1 MLKDDLIRKLDEFIR
16 KFYKNLLLK
25 GLLYSVILLVVF
37 YLLLSLLEYVGYNST
52 TVRTI
57 LFYLYL
63 LFALIVVSL
72 FVIRPAVKM
81 FRIGKTLSYY
91 DAAKIIGKHF
101 PEVSDKLLN
110 LLQLKDLSEKED
122 SDLLLASI
130 EQKTR
135 QLSPIPFHKAIDKS
149 KLQRAGIIACCV
161 AVVMLLTVLIFPSFL
176 KDTTFRYVNHS
187 TYFEKPA
194 PFEFVLQN
202 KSLTV
207 LQQEDLKV
215 SVKISGKALPEECN
229 ITVNGHTF
237 RMRKESKTVF
247 SYLIKQINSDT
258 EFDFYAAGVESR
270 PYMIKVKPKP
280 VLVSIEA
287 DVIYPA
293 YTGMKQETL
302 SGINRISLP
311 KGSQIVC
318 KIQTRDT
325 KHLFVNCNGKQ
336 TQLIPDKRG
345 FAEYG
350 LRAMSDMNVTMKTS
364 NEYTDYSDS
373 VTLQIITIEDMYP
386 QIAVIEQKD
395 SILPERILFRGQI
408 KDDYGF
414 DKLEF
419 CVVKHSKGKDDVVY
433 KQSLEVSKTEN
444 AQEFYHYYNIAQA
457 GLANGESMEY
467 YFQVW
472 DNDAVNGSKSA
483 KSRIFSLKLLS
494 EEELE
499 EKREQNSEDLKSETE
514 NILSSIK
521 DLQKQIE
528 EMNRKLIEKKELSWQ
543 DKKQL
548 EELAKK
554 QEELK
559 DKIQEIKDKLRE
571 NNMLDEKLAK
581 QQEND
586 ILEKQKELEALMDK
600 VLNEDMKEMMEQIR
614 KLANEQVDK
623 QKLNEALNNIK
634 QNNRDIEKQLDRNIE
649 MYKHLEVEKKTD
661 ELIEKLKDLSEKQK
675 ELADKV
681 KHESK
686 ENVSKQQ
693 NELQNEFE
701 KQQEKLESIRQELR
715 SMNEERNLKRNPER
729 ENTIKEQQQKAK
741 ENIDKGRKKAAEEN
755 MQQAAQKMQEM
766 AEDLQ
771 QQKDE
776 NEEEQL
782 AEDIEQVRA
791 MLKNLVRLSMQEEE
805 LIAKTKMTK
814 VSDAEYQ
821 KIIRKQYVIKEDMK
835 MINDSL
841 FAMSKRQP
849 QVGNMIN
856 LELNKINSHLEK
868 SIETMVRYNQAHYA
882 NYRNTSAA
890 SSQQYA
896 MTSMNNLALMLSESI
911 ENMKQQQNQKNKA
924 KGKPNKQCKN
934 PSQSNKPS
942 SKQSMK
948 ELQET
953 LNKEL
958 ERLQKELEKQKNN
971 GKQKIGEGAKLN
983 EELAKAAAQQ
993 EMIREMVKKAAE
1005 EAKRNGGKPDKK
1017 TEELQRQ
1024 MEQTEKDIVNKTI
1037 SRQTINRQAKI
1048 LTRMLES
1055 EKAEKTKDRDFE
1067 RKSETAK
1074 DMENEAADF
1083 PEFKKLKERESEL
1096 FKQVPPIYSPFY
1108 KKKVNDYFYGNGG
1121 SNKQ

>member
-52 TVRTI
+52 TVRTV

-63 LFALIVVSL
+63 SFALIIVCL
-72 FVIRPAVKM
+72 FIIRPAVKM
-81 FRIGKTLSYY
+81 FRIGKRLSYY
-91 DAAKIIGKHF
+91 DAAKIIGEHF

-110 LLQLKDLSEKED
+110 LLQLKELSQKED
-122 SDLLLASI
+122 SALLLASI
-130 EQKTR
+130 EQKTW
-135 QLSPIPFHKAIDKS
+135 QLSPIPFYKAIDKS
-149 KLQRAGIIACCV
+149 KLKSAGIIACCV
-161 AVVMLLTVLIFPSFL
+161 IGVLLLTALIFPSFL

-202 KSLTV
+202 KSLRV
-207 LQQEDLKV
+207 LQQEDLMVK
-215 SVKISGKALPEECN
+215 VKISGKALPEESN

-247 SYLIKQINSDT
+247 SYLIKHINSDT
-258 EFDFYAAGVESR
+258 EFSFSAADVESR
-270 PYMIKVKPKP
+270 PYVIRVKPKP
-280 VLVSIEA
+280 VLASIEA
-287 DVIYPA
+287 EIIYPS
-293 YTGMKQETL
+293 YTGMKAETL
-302 SGINRISLP
+302 SGVNRISLP
-311 KGSQIVC
+311 KGSKIIC
-318 KIQTRDT
+318 KMQTRDT
-325 KHLFVNCNGKQ
+325 KSLLISCNDRQ
-336 TQLIPDKRG
+336 TKLIPNEKG
-345 FAEYG
+345 FAEYAMN
-350 LRAMSDMNVTMKTS
+350 AMSDMNVMVRTS

-373 VTLQIITIEDMYP
+373 VALQIITIEDMYP

-414 DKLEF
+414 NKLEF
-419 CVVKHSKGKDDVVY
+419 CVVKHSKGKDDIVY

-444 AQEFYHYYNIAQA
+444 VQEFYHYYNIAQA
-457 GLANGESMEY
+457 ALANGESMEY
-467 YFQVW
+467 FFQVW

-483 KSRIFSLKLLS
+483 KSRIFTLKLLS

-499 EKREQNSEDLKSETE
+499 ERREQNSEDLKAESE

-521 DLQKQIE
+521 ELQKQIE

-548 EELAKK
+548 EEFAKK

-559 DKIQEIKDKLRE
+559 DKVQEIRNKLRE
-571 NNMLDEKLAK
+571 NNMLDEKLSK
-581 QQEND
+581 LQENN

-661 ELIEKLKDLSEKQK
+661 ELIEKLKELSEKQK
-675 ELADKV
+675 ELSEKV

-686 ENVSKQQ
+686 EEVSKQQ
-693 NELQNEFE
+693 NELQNEFQR
-701 KQQEKLESIRQELR
+701 QQEKLENIRKEMR
-715 SMNEERNLKRNPER
+715 SMNEEKNLKRNPER
-729 ENTIKEQQQKAK
+729 ENAIKEQQQKAR
-741 ENIDKGRKKAAEEN
+741 ENIDQGRKKAAEVN

-766 AEDLQ
+766 AEDLEQ
-771 QQKDE
+771 QQDE

-782 AEDIEQVRA
+782 AEDIEQVRV

-805 LIAKTKMTK
+805 LIAKTKTTK

-856 LELNKINSHLEK
+856 QELTKINNHLEK
-868 SIETMVRYNQAHYA
+868 SIETIVRYNQAHYA

-948 ELQET
+948 ELQEA

-958 ERLQKELEKQKNN
+958 ERLQKELEKQQNN

-993 EMIREMVKKAAE
+993 EMIREMVRKAAE
-1005 EAKRNGGKPDKK
+1005 EAKRNSGKPDRKM
-1017 TEELQRQ
+1017 EELQRQ

-1055 EKAEKTKDRDFE
+1055 EKAEKTKGKDFE

-1083 PEFKKLKERESEL
+1083 PEFKKLKERETEL

-1108 KKKVNDYFYGNGG
+1108 KKKVNDYFYGNDGR
-1121 SNKQ
+1121 NKQ

>member
-1 MLKDDLIRKLDEFIR
+1 MLKDNLIRKLDEFIR

-52 TVRTI
+52 TIRTI

-110 LLQLKDLSEKED
+110 LLQLKNLSEKED

-149 KLQRAGIIACCV
+149 KLKRAGIIACCV
-161 AVVMLLTVLIFPSFL
+161 AVVLLLTALIFPSFL

-194 PFEFVLQN
+194 PFGFVLQN

-215 SVKISGKALPEECN
+215 SVKISSKALPEECN

-258 EFDFYAAGVESR
+258 EFAFSAADVESR

-302 SGINRISLP
+302 SGVNRISLP
-311 KGSQIVC
+311 KGSQIIC
-318 KIQTRDT
+318 KMQTRDT

-336 TQLIPDKRG
+336 VKLIPDKRG

-350 LRAMSDMNVTMKTS
+350 LRAMSDMNVTVRTS

-373 VTLQIITIEDMYP
+373 VALQIITIEDMYP

-444 AQEFYHYYNIAQA
+444 AQEFYHYYNIEQA

-472 DNDAVNGSKSA
+472 DNDAVNGSKST

-559 DKIQEIKDKLRE
+559 DKVQEIKDKLRE
-571 NNMLDEKLAK
+571 NNVLDEKLSK
-581 QQEND
+581 QEEND
-586 ILEKQKELEALMDK
+586 ILEKQKELEALMNK
-600 VLNEDMKEMMEQIR
+600 VLNEDLKEMMEQIR

-661 ELIEKLKDLSEKQK
+661 ELIEKLKELSEKQK

-686 ENVSKQQ
+686 DNVSKQQ

-715 SMNEERNLKRNPER
+715 SMNEVMPKKYPDEFKV
-729 ENTIKEQQQKAK
+729 KAIRRY
-741 ENIDKGRKKAAEEN
+741 EKG
-755 MQQAAQKMQEM
+755 
-766 AEDLQ
+766 
-771 QQKDE
+771 
-776 NEEEQL
+776 
-782 AEDIEQVRA
+782 
-791 MLKNLVRLSMQEEE
+791 
-805 LIAKTKMTK
+805 
-814 VSDAEYQ
+814 
-821 KIIRKQYVIKEDMK
+821 
-835 MINDSL
+835 
-841 FAMSKRQP
+841 
-849 QVGNMIN
+849 
-856 LELNKINSHLEK
+856 
-868 SIETMVRYNQAHYA
+868 
-882 NYRNTSAA
+882 
-890 SSQQYA
+890 
-896 MTSMNNLALMLSESI
+896 ESI
-911 ENMKQQQNQKNKA
+911 QSLCQELHI
-924 KGKPNKQCKN
+924 
-934 PSQSNKPS
+934 SQSTLYHWRREYCSIQTATHTYTP
-942 SKQSMK
+942 K
-948 ELQET
+948 EFDSIT
-953 LNKEL
+953 R
-958 ERLQKELEKQKNN
+958 RLQKAEHKLEIIQLSGYLSKVPLQDRIATLEHLHTEFTKVYSVHELCEALDVARGTFYNHIFRRADRSKYESEQAQLALKVKQIFDDSEQRYGAEKIRTILISN
-971 GKQKIGEGAKLN
+971 GLHVSKKHISAIMQELGLHSVRTDAKKLY
-983 EELAKAAAQQ
+983 KAQQ
-993 EMIREMVKKAAE
+993 RKKQDLLNREFRVDHP
-1005 EAKRNGGKPDKK
+1005 NHIWVS
-1017 TEELQRQ
+1017 
-1024 MEQTEKDIVNKTI
+1024 DITYFKIKGSWLYLCVIIDLFSRKVIAHRI
-1037 SRQTINRQAKI
+1037 SCLI
-1048 LTRMLES
+1048 
-1055 EKAEKTKDRDFE
+1055 F
-1067 RKSETAK
+1067 
-1074 DMENEAADF
+1074 
-1083 PEFKKLKERESEL
+1083 
-1096 FKQVPPIYSPFY
+1096 
-1108 KKKVNDYFYGNGG
+1108 
-1121 SNKQ
+1121 